1 MLRSSNVSNGN
12 IVLEDN
18 VYVKSS
24 VALSENVRAG
34 DVIVVVRNGSRALI
48 GKHAQVKRSMPSTV
62 IGAFMTGVRSRC
74 PQFINV
80 LLSTRAFDDEVA
92 KNMGAT
98 INQITL
104 GMFGAMSFDFP
115 DMAEQSCIGALFAK
129 LDSLIALHQRERVEA
144 CL

>member
-1 MLRSSNVSNGN
+1 
-12 IVLEDN
+12 
-18 VYVKSS
+18 
-24 VALSENVRAG
+24 
-34 DVIVVVRNGSRALI
+34 
-48 GKHAQVKRSMPSTV
+48 
-62 IGAFMTGVRSRC
+62 MTGVRSRC

-115 DMAEQSCIGALFAK
+115 DMAEQSCIGALFAR
-129 LDSLIALHQRERVEA
+129 LDSLIALHQRERAGV
-144 CL
+144 